1 MSANGSLVLFMMF
14 PISMIVLMVWVQ
26 FTVERLFMSVSQD
39 VVDAVV
45 VQLGKAKD
53 EIVAEIGRL
62 SAAAAAGE
70 AVDLG
75 ALKELAQG
83 LDDIVP
89 DAVEEVAVEEV
100 PGDEVVV

>member
-1 MSANGSLVLFMMF
+1 MSPTVFLCFFLMF
-14 PISMIVLMVWVQ
+14 PVCMIVLMVWVRLM
-26 FTVERLFMSVSQD
+26 FERLLMSVSQD

-53 EIVAEIGRL
+53 EIVAEIARL
-62 SAAAAAGE
+62 AEAAAAGE

-75 ALKELAQG
+75 ALQELAQG

-100 PGDEVVV
+100 SGDEGAV